1 MELSIKKTAERQ
13 TVKPQQATKL
23 WQTSV
28 AEFASGGGGW
38 GGAGGGRAAPQM
50 PLFRSLHVRR

>member
-1 MELSIKKTAERQ
+1 MELSIKKTAEHQ
-13 TVKPQQATKL
+13 TIRPQQATKL

-28 AEFASGGGGW
+28 AEFASGGGG
-38 GGAGGGRAAPQM
+38 GGGNGGRAASKM